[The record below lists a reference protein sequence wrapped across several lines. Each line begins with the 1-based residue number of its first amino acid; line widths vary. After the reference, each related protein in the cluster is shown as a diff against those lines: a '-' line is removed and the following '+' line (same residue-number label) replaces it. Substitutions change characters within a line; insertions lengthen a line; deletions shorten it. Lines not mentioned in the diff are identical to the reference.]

1 MRNEMLS
8 DAAAQRDF
16 IATLVPTG
24 ESSSRNTVDSI
35 SCLRIPR
42 SSNATP
48 ETLSANRTASSAI
61 KGRQEDSKNAG
72 DKCRS
77 VILAVRGSFCEASSK
92 QFASNFI
99 RFDSSRFAP
108 IVILG

>member
-35 SCLRIPR
+35 HSSISCLRIPR

-48 ETLSANRTASSAI
+48 ETLSAN
-61 KGRQEDSKNAG
+61 KDSLIG
-72 DKCRS
+72 DQRP
-77 VILAVRGSFCEASSK
+77 LRGF
-92 QFASNFI
+92 
-99 RFDSSRFAP
+99 
-108 IVILG
+108 